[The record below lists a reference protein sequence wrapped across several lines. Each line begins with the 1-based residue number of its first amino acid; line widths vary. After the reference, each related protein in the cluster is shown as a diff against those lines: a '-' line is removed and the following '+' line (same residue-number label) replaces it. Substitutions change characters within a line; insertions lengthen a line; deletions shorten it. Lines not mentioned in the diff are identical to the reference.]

1 MKTKSILITSMVVLC
16 LGLTSCG
23 TTQSSGSTN
32 IVCASIESYLSTK
45 ALALVDVAQ
54 GRSAV
59 DSVNGT
65 IGGLREVIKD
75 DATSIALFDSYLGA
89 MTKWAVA
96 VNQYRIDQQSASLTE
111 AATKLESQVDA
122 FIPKCE
128 SKGWRF
134 ESGWRG

>member
-1 MKTKSILITSMVVLC
+1 MKTKSTLIASIFTLS

-23 TTQSSGSTN
+23 TTSSSGSTN
-32 IVCASIESYLSTK
+32 LVCASIESYLSTK
-45 ALALVDVAQ
+45 ALALVDAAQ
-54 GRSAV
+54 GGSAV

-65 IGGLREVIKD
+65 IGGLKEVIKD
-75 DATSIALFDSYLGA
+75 DTTSIALLDSYLGA

-111 AATKLESQVDA
+111 AATKLESQIDLLA
-122 FIPKCE
+122 PKCE

>member
-1 MKTKSILITSMVVLC
+1 MKTKSILIISIVVMC

-32 IVCASIESYLSTK
+32 LVCASIESYLSSK
-45 ALALVDVAQ
+45 ALALVEAAQ
-54 GRSAV
+54 GGSAV

-65 IGGLREVIKD
+65 IGGHREVIKD
-75 DATSIALFDSYLGA
+75 DATSIALFDSYLSA
-89 MTKWAVA
+89 MTTWAVA
-96 VNQYRIDQQSASLTE
+96 VDQYRIDQQSASLTE
-111 AATKLESQVDA
+111 AATKLESQIDS

-128 SKGWRF
+128 SRGWRF

>member
-1 MKTKSILITSMVVLC
+1 MKTKSTLIASIFTLS

-23 TTQSSGSTN
+23 TTSSSGSTN
-32 IVCASIESYLSTK
+32 LVCASIESYLSTK
-45 ALALVDVAQ
+45 ALALVDAAQ
-54 GRSAV
+54 GGSAV

-65 IGGLREVIKD
+65 IGGLKEVIKD
-75 DATSIALFDSYLGA
+75 DTTSIAPLDSYLGA

-111 AATKLESQVDA
+111 AATKLESQIDLLA
-122 FIPKCE
+122 PKCE

>member
-1 MKTKSILITSMVVLC
+1 MKTKSTLIASIFTLS

-23 TTQSSGSTN
+23 TTSSSGSTN
-32 IVCASIESYLSTK
+32 LVCASIESYLSTK
-45 ALALVDVAQ
+45 ALALVDAAQ
-54 GRSAV
+54 GGSAV

-65 IGGLREVIKD
+65 IGGLKEVIKD
-75 DATSIALFDSYLGA
+75 DTTSIALLDSYLGA

-96 VNQYRIDQQSASLTE
+96 VNQYRLDQQSASLTE
-111 AATKLESQVDA
+111 AATKLESQIDLLA
-122 FIPKCE
+122 PKCE